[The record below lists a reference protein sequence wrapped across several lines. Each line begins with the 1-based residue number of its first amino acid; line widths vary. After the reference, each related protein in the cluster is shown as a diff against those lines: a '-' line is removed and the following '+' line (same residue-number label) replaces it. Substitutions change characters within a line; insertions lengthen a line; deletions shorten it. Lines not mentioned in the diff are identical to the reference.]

1 MINVTLEVIF
11 QNFKQKLH
19 QILYIFF
26 MCIKKPTTDVYTLI
40 LITNLSSALSI
51 SGGDQQY
58 HWRFAPFLR
67 LEIDEKF

>member
-1 MINVTLEVIF
+1 
-11 QNFKQKLH
+11 
-19 QILYIFF
+19 